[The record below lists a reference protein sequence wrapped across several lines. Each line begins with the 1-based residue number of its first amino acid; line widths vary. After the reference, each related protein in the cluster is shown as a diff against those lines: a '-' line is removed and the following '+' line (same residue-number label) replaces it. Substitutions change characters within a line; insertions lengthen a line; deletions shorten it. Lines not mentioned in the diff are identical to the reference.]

1 MSKVCF
7 ICRKRPVAGRQIV
20 RRGLAKKEG
29 GVGRKIVRVS
39 KRRFLPNLQR
49 VKAVVEGS
57 VKHIRVCTN
66 CIKSGR
72 VKKAA

>member
-7 ICRKRPVAGRQIV
+7 ICGKRPVAGRQIV